1 MKLEQ
6 SIQPTESM
14 WWCCYIRDSSQLEPN
29 QSNKQSMGPGR
40 PGFGYSFKY
49 KGMEWDRKNEWK
61 IQIREGHSIRGGV
74 ERGRIAEGMNFHL
87 VVNEP
92 LLS

>member
-1 MKLEQ
+1 
-6 SIQPTESM
+6 
-14 WWCCYIRDSSQLEPN
+14 
-29 QSNKQSMGPGR
+29 
-40 PGFGYSFKY
+40 
-49 KGMEWDRKNEWK
+49 MEGDRKNDWK